1 MKKKSEKKETTKMVK
16 ETANFPKEYEKH
28 CFDNKVKIWTFFSY
42 LFLGLGDFFGRA
54 LLQLRESLE

>member
-1 MKKKSEKKETTKMVK
+1 MVK
-16 ETANFPKEYEKH
+16 KTANFPKEYEKH